1 MNAAPPPEAE
11 PSPLLSVSGLS
22 CVRRGRTLFSG
33 LGFSLPAGR
42 WARVTGRNGK
52 GKTSLLRILAG
63 LIVPESGEIRW
74 RGRDI
79 HEERSAFVRE
89 LCFLGHLP
97 GIKGEL
103 TPWENLQVAR
113 CLSGGEARLD
123 TDQALAEVG
132 LAGLEDVPVRTLSA
146 GQQRRVGL
154 ARLLVS
160 GALLWVMDEP
170 FTSLD
175 REGIALVRSLVA
187 RHLEA
192 GGLAVITTHHEME
205 LAGKAPLDIDLGWD

>member
-1 MNAAPPPEAE
+1 
-11 PSPLLSVSGLS
+11 
-22 CVRRGRTLFSG
+22 
-33 LGFSLPAGR
+33 
-42 WARVTGRNGK
+42 
-52 GKTSLLRILAG
+52 
-63 LIVPESGEIRW
+63 
-74 RGRDI
+74 
-79 HEERSAFVRE
+79 
-89 LCFLGHLP
+89 
-97 GIKGEL
+97 
-103 TPWENLQVAR
+103 VAR

-187 RHLEA
+187 GHLEA

-205 LAGKAPLDIDLGWD
+205 LDGKAPLDIDLGWD